1 MEGQKEARGIKLG
14 SWNKS
19 NNTKMEMDSET
30 YPGSRS
36 THIPFSGCERTLTQ
50 PDWLRPI
57 IWQKSGLCISPH
69 SLLYPSSLKHQV
81 LLYGSS
87 LNWVF
92 ILMHKRTW
100 QMCHYLVGAIS
111 SAAWLLSF
119 TWKTDC
125 WSKGIET
132 RAGGK
137 APLREFWIP
146 RGHLS
151 TAEDDLPLLSRQRV
165 KKKTRNGDMMI
176 GSLSARAVTRTWM
189 VVHRQLQ
196 LQTAS
201 SKKSP
206 CISFALFDILQ
217 NNRLEITIWC
227 ENTKKQSNW
236 IDLDILPTK
245 TTIVMT
251 ILKYVHKT
259 CG

>member
-165 KKKTRNGDMMI
+165 KKKTETVTWWLEAYLLGPWLARGWSYIDNYNYRQPVPRNHLVSHLHYLI
-176 GSLSARAVTRTWM
+176 
-189 VVHRQLQ
+189 
-196 LQTAS
+196 
-201 SKKSP
+201 
-206 CISFALFDILQ
+206 FY
-217 NNRLEITIWC
+217 
-227 ENTKKQSNW
+227 
-236 IDLDILPTK
+236 K
-245 TTIVMT
+245 TTD
-251 ILKYVHKT
+251 
-259 CG
+259 